1 MVHFFTGGYLY
12 VDDIL
17 KRKKFHMVVTIE
29 DVQAIVETNDK
40 KRFTMILD
48 EESQRL
54 KIRANQGHSLQ
65 VHTTSLRKFH
75 SDPYFSFDFYLFI
88 H

>member
-1 MVHFFTGGYLY
+1 MVFLVPGGYLY

-17 KRKKFHMVVTIE
+17 QKKRFHTVVTVE

-65 VHTTSLRKFH
+65 VN
-75 SDPYFSFDFYLFI
+75 I
-88 H
+88 